1 MNNRNPIAI
10 KKRQDRESERRLGR
24 LQKRYTI
31 QATNREEQVA
41 TDSMEWGAFPGVSGE
56 RLNGIQE
63 VRGSIPLISTREKY
77 LQKSKCFF
85 FVCFLQKGEKGI
97 EGAAVTTVRWTALKV
112 KVCFVGY
119 RFALWGNCL
128 LCVNY
133 HCFFIKSRCLFSSP
147 EIPETRAFLSFH
159 TKNRLAGNSSD
170 RAVLFLFG

>member
-1 MNNRNPIAI
+1 M
-10 KKRQDRESERRLGR
+10 
-24 LQKRYTI
+24 
-31 QATNREEQVA
+31 
-41 TDSMEWGAFPGVSGE
+41 
-56 RLNGIQE
+56 NGIQE

-133 HCFFIKSRCLFSSP
+133 HCFFIKSRCLFSYP
-147 EIPETRAFLSFH
+147 QIPGTRAFLCFTQKKPPCRRFIRQGSIVTFWLISGDI
-159 TKNRLAGNSSD
+159 RLDYGD
-170 RAVLFLFG
+170 RAKLCAVSAFQAVL

>member
-63 VRGSIPLISTREKY
+63 VRGSIPLISTRKRH
-77 LQKSKCFF
+77 LQKQVPFYEYQF
-85 FVCFLQKGEKGI
+85 HIPVAVFLGGLRK
-97 EGAAVTTVRWTALKV
+97 AVNNKLP
-112 KVCFVGY
+112 
-119 RFALWGNCL
+119 L
-128 LCVNY
+128 
-133 HCFFIKSRCLFSSP
+133 
-147 EIPETRAFLSFH
+147 
-159 TKNRLAGNSSD
+159 
-170 RAVLFLFG
+170 

>member
-63 VRGSIPLISTREKY
+63 VRGSIPLISTRKRNVFC
-77 LQKSKCFF
+77 LTWQK
-85 FVCFLQKGEKGI
+85 
-97 EGAAVTTVRWTALKV
+97 
-112 KVCFVGY
+112 
-119 RFALWGNCL
+119 
-128 LCVNY
+128 
-133 HCFFIKSRCLFSSP
+133 
-147 EIPETRAFLSFH
+147 AFLF
-159 TKNRLAGNSSD
+159 
-170 RAVLFLFG
+170 VLWTILRQIGHQNG